1 MVTSRSARHQD
12 KYPSLF
18 YYKKFPPITKLCK
31 KLPYPWLYNQS
42 MNVYVEYVVLDNFVI
57 DTLLLWAVA
66 LTLRLPY
73 KRYRIVLG
81 GAVGAACAVVSVYL
95 HGFWLYLVKACCLFA
110 MCVVAVGFGKK
121 LFWHILLTVAYTF
134 VLGGAVTGLFNLF
147 KIDYVDGD
155 GQFYQMKVPLFV
167 YVLAVVLVAFLCYS
181 LVIFV
186 KTAKKSAPYRTKV
199 QIELDKTYT
208 VEGFC
213 DSGNSLSYDGVPVCF
228 VTKSFKGFADYFVR
242 QTLAGKVV
250 QVDVVTVAGKQTV
263 AAVAGKIT
271 LRGEQKTVYLAL
283 PKEKCQTDYNV
294 LLSGEFC
301 GGEQ

>member
-1 MVTSRSARHQD
+1 MPCT
-12 KYPSLF
+12 
-18 YYKKFPPITKLCK
+18 
-31 KLPYPWLYNQS
+31 WLYNAN

-81 GAVGAACAVVSVYL
+81 GAVGAACAVVSVFL

-186 KTAKKSAPYRTKV
+186 KNAKKAAPYRIKV
-199 QIELDKTYT
+199 QIELDKTY
-208 VEGFC
+208 VVDGFC
-213 DSGNSLSYDGVPVCF
+213 DSGNSLSYDGAPVCF
-228 VTKSFKGFADYFVR
+228 VTKSFKGFSDYFAA
-242 QTLAGKVV
+242 QTLRGKVV
-250 QVDVVTVAGKQTV
+250 TIDVSTVAGTQQVV
-263 AAVAGKIT
+263 AVEGKIT
-271 LRGEQKTVYLAL
+271 VKGEQKKVYLAL
-283 PKEKCQTDYNV
+283 PKEKCQTEYNV
-294 LLSGEFC
+294 LLSNDFC
-301 GGEQ
+301 GGE